1 MQGDDGVLFFLNAW
15 WWYYWK
21 CVEAAQACS
30 HSIKQTHNHM
40 ETHINLGWCPVQIL
54 KGWNPFIWFLS
65 VLSKWDQM
73 WKKKPKQPGK
83 GGQRQ
88 MVLKSHDFQV
98 SEGKCLRC
106 TYALTSRHERN
117 TTGERERDSWVPQ
130 GSSEPQEPHAVS
142 NCYENP
148 GSTSETN
155 YLHGKLS
162 LFWSSSLQRLQC
174 GFLI

>member
-1 MQGDDGVLFFLNAW
+1 MLDDAVAGGVWKLHQHAHTALN
-15 WWYYWK
+15 K
-21 CVEAAQACS
+21 HKIACTE
-30 HSIKQTHNHM
+30 K
-40 ETHINLGWCPVQIL
+40 HICKSGWCPVWIL

-65 VLSKWDQM
+65 ALSKWDQM
-73 WKKKPKQPGK
+73 WKTKKTGK

-88 MVLKSHDFQV
+88 MLLKSHDFQD

-106 TYALTSRHERN
+106 TYPLTSSHERN
-117 TTGERERDSWVPQ
+117 TTGERDSWVPQ
-130 GSSEPQEPHAVS
+130 GSSEPQEPHTVS

-148 GSTSETN
+148 GSRSEAN